1 MPWSMVELNDAAV
14 ARMQAF
20 RLQSQ
25 FEALFTTAYA
35 PREAALF
42 GRTSRDRHQYYFSP
56 RATEIFSPYLG
67 AWSSKDCAAPLRG
80 SVVVVVGRDD
90 AQNMLPT
97 EAGGAPF

>member
-97 EAGGAPF
+97 EAGGALF

>member
-25 FEALFTTAYA
+25 FQALFATAYA

-56 RATEIFSPYLG
+56 RAAEIFSPYLA
-67 AWSSKDCAAPLRG
+67 AWSSKDCSAPLRS
-80 SVVVVVGRDD
+80 SVVVLVGRDD
-90 AQNMLPT
+90 ALNMLPT
-97 EAGGAPF
+97 ETGNGPI